1 MAPPSHPKDGNGWFG
16 VVVVSKEDGL
26 TFGLAGLVAFLVS
39 TAWYGAFGSGLL
51 EKAFWFYAANAFL
64 VGGAVVFLFHV
75 TSRLRRLQR
84 RNRLLA
90 LAIFAAPGLIGAG
103 VMLALF
109 KNIFPEWDPVSLGR
123 YAAFM
128 LLGDALLAGLALDRA
143 KTVVS
148 RAR

>member
-1 MAPPSHPKDGNGWFG
+1 
-16 VVVVSKEDGL
+16 VSKEDGL

>member
-26 TFGLAGLVAFLVS
+26 TFGLAGVLAFAVS
-39 TAWYGAFGSGLL
+39 TAWYAAFGAGLL
-51 EKAFWFYAANAFL
+51 EKSFWFYAANAFL

-75 TSRLRRLQR
+75 CSRLRRLQR

-90 LAIFAAPGLIGAG
+90 LAVFAAPGLIGAA

-109 KNIFPEWDPVSLGR
+109 RDIFPAWDPVSLGR

-128 LLGDALLAGLALDRA
+128 LLGDALLAGVAMESPRRA
-143 KTVVS
+143 GS

>member
-1 MAPPSHPKDGNGWFG
+1 M
-16 VVVVSKEDGL
+16 SKEDGL
-26 TFGLAGLVAFLVS
+26 TFGLAGVVAFLVS
-39 TAWYGAFGSGLL
+39 TAWYAAFGSALL
-51 EKAFWFYAANAFL
+51 EKSFWFYAVNAFL

-103 VMLALF
+103 IMLALF
-109 KNIFPEWDPVSLGR
+109 KDLFPAWDPVSLGR

-128 LLGDALLAGLALDRA
+128 LLGDALLAGMAMDNA
-143 KTVVS
+143 KPAVS